1 MKNVLVLSGTASAI
15 NYIKSFRDDPDIRL
29 HVTDSNPY
37 CPGLYSR
44 GVTPH
49 VIPRAR
55 ESARYRAALEEILA
69 EHAIDVVIP
78 TSDYDIE
85 AVVHYLHDG
94 WAPRAALFRPSFE
107 AFEVLSHKGRLMR
120 RLAERLPAVVPKT
133 CDNADAARAL
143 DFPVVVKPTG
153 ESGGKGVT
161 IVRDIAD
168 LEAAVA
174 RIRALFGER
183 FVIQEFIPGRT
194 YVATLVYDQDGEL
207 AMAVGMRSHLTFFT
221 WGGGGC
227 AGEMVEEPEMMRLS
241 EDVVAASGDW
251 RGPINF
257 EWRLNPDTG
266 AFYLMEANCRLNGYS
281 YLTTM
286 NGVCLPRVVL
296 ALLTGET
303 LPSVT
308 PPAERWRNFVL
319 GYRETPIEGWVTP
332 RA

>member
-1 MKNVLVLSGTASAI
+1 
-15 NYIKSFRDDPDIRL
+15 
-29 HVTDSNPY
+29 
-37 CPGLYSR
+37 
-44 GVTPH
+44 
-49 VIPRAR
+49 
-55 ESARYRAALEEILA
+55 
-69 EHAIDVVIP
+69 
-78 TSDYDIE
+78 
-85 AVVHYLHDG
+85 
-94 WAPRAALFRPSFE
+94 
-107 AFEVLSHKGRLMR
+107 
-120 RLAERLPAVVPKT
+120 
-133 CDNADAARAL
+133 
-143 DFPVVVKPTG
+143 
-153 ESGGKGVT
+153 
-161 IVRDIAD
+161 
-168 LEAAVA
+168 
-174 RIRALFGER
+174 
-183 FVIQEFIPGRT
+183 
-194 YVATLVYDQDGEL
+194 
-207 AMAVGMRSHLTFFT
+207 
-221 WGGGGC
+221 
-227 AGEMVEEPEMMRLS
+227 VEEPEMMRLS